1 MRRKMHML
9 FMRNKENQQDQ
20 RAEQVIKAM
29 EQWQEARRYF
39 ESVSDTDLV
48 DYAIYEAEAARR
60 KYMLLLKRYA
70 QERQQTE

>member
-1 MRRKMHML
+1 MHML
-9 FMRNKENQQDQ
+9 FMKNKEDQQEQ
-20 RAEQVIKAM
+20 RAAQVLRAM
-29 EQWQEARRYF
+29 EQWQEAQRYF

-70 QERQQTE
+70 QERQME

>member
-1 MRRKMHML
+1 ML
-9 FMRNKENQQDQ
+9 FMKNKEDQQEQ
-20 RAEQVIKAM
+20 RAAQVLRAM
-29 EQWQEARRYF
+29 EQWQEAQRYV

-70 QERQQTE
+70 QERQME

>member
-1 MRRKMHML
+1 ML
-9 FMRNKENQQDQ
+9 FMKNKENQQDQ

>member
-1 MRRKMHML
+1 MHML

-20 RAEQVIKAM
+20 RAQQVLKAM
-29 EQWQEARRYF
+29 EQWQEAQRYF

-70 QERQQTE
+70 QERQTE

>member
-1 MRRKMHML
+1 ML

-20 RAEQVIKAM
+20 RAQQVLKAM
-29 EQWQEARRYF
+29 EQWQEAQRYF

-70 QERQQTE
+70 QERQME

>member
-1 MRRKMHML
+1 ML
-9 FMRNKENQQDQ
+9 FMRNKDNQHDQ
-20 RAEQVIKAM
+20 RAQQVLKAM
-29 EQWQEARRYF
+29 EQWQEAQRYF

-70 QERQQTE
+70 QDRQME

>member
-1 MRRKMHML
+1 ML

-20 RAEQVIKAM
+20 RAQQVLRAM
-29 EQWQEARRYF
+29 EQWQVAQRYF

-70 QERQQTE
+70 QERQTE

>member
-1 MRRKMHML
+1 MHML
-9 FMRNKENQQDQ
+9 FMRNKDNQHDQ
-20 RAEQVIKAM
+20 RAQQVLRAM
-29 EQWQEARRYF
+29 EQWQEAQRYF

-70 QERQQTE
+70 QERQTE

>member
-1 MRRKMHML
+1 ML
-9 FMRNKENQQDQ
+9 FMKNKEDQHEQ
-20 RAEQVIKAM
+20 RAAQVLRAM
-29 EQWQEARRYF
+29 EQWQEAQRYF

-70 QERQQTE
+70 QERQTE

>member
-1 MRRKMHML
+1 ML
-9 FMRNKENQQDQ
+9 FMKNKEKQQDQ
-20 RAEQVIKAM
+20 RAQQVLRAM
-29 EQWQEARRYF
+29 EQWQEAQRYF

-70 QERQQTE
+70 QERQTE

>member
-1 MRRKMHML
+1 MHML

-20 RAEQVIKAM
+20 RAQQVLRAM
-29 EQWQEARRYF
+29 EQWQEAQRYF

-70 QERQQTE
+70 QERQTE

>member
-1 MRRKMHML
+1 ML

-20 RAEQVIKAM
+20 RAQQVLRAM
-29 EQWQEARRYF
+29 EQWQVAQRYF

-60 KYMLLLKRYA
+60 KYILLLKRYA
-70 QERQQTE
+70 KELQQTE

>member
-1 MRRKMHML
+1 MRRIMHML
-9 FMRNKENQQDQ
+9 FMKNKEDQKEQ
-20 RAEQVIKAM
+20 RAAQVLRAM
-29 EQWQEARRYF
+29 EQWQEAQRYF

-70 QERQQTE
+70 QERQTE

>member
-1 MRRKMHML
+1 ML
-9 FMRNKENQQDQ
+9 FMRNKENRQDQ
-20 RAEQVIKAM
+20 RAEQVLKAM
-29 EQWQEARRYF
+29 EQWQKAQRYF

-70 QERQQTE
+70 QERQME

>member
-1 MRRKMHML
+1 MM
-9 FMRNKENQQDQ
+9 FMKNKENQQDE
-20 RAEQVIKAM
+20 RAAQVIKAM

-60 KYMLLLKRYA
+60 KYMLLLRRYA
-70 QERQQTE
+70 EERQQTE

>member
-1 MRRKMHML
+1 MRRNMHML
-9 FMRNKENQQDQ
+9 FMKNKEDQKEQ
-20 RAEQVIKAM
+20 RAAQVLRAM
-29 EQWQEARRYF
+29 EQWQEAQRYF

-70 QERQQTE
+70 QERQTE

>member
-1 MRRKMHML
+1 ML
-9 FMRNKENQQDQ
+9 FMKNKEDQKEQ
-20 RAEQVIKAM
+20 RAAQVLRAM
-29 EQWQEARRYF
+29 EQWQEAQRYF

-70 QERQQTE
+70 QERQME

>member
-1 MRRKMHML
+1 ML
-9 FMRNKENQQDQ
+9 FMRNKESRQDQ
-20 RAEQVIKAM
+20 RAEQVLKAM
-29 EQWQEARRYF
+29 EQWQKAQRYF

-70 QERQQTE
+70 QERQTE

>member
-1 MRRKMHML
+1 MHML

-20 RAEQVIKAM
+20 RAQQVLKAM
-29 EQWQEARRYF
+29 EQWQEAQRYF

-70 QERQQTE
+70 QERQME

>member
-1 MRRKMHML
+1 MHML
-9 FMRNKENQQDQ
+9 FMKNKEDQKEQ
-20 RAEQVIKAM
+20 RAAQVLRAM
-29 EQWQEARRYF
+29 EQWQEAQRYF

-70 QERQQTE
+70 QERQME

>member
-1 MRRKMHML
+1 ML
-9 FMRNKENQQDQ
+9 FMRNKENRQDQ
-20 RAEQVIKAM
+20 RAEQVLKAM
-29 EQWQEARRYF
+29 EQWQKAQRYF

-70 QERQQTE
+70 QERQTE

>member
-1 MRRKMHML
+1 ML
-9 FMRNKENQQDQ
+9 FTRKKETQKDD
-20 RAEQVIKAM
+20 RAARVLKAM
-29 EQWQEARRYF
+29 EQWQEAGRYF

-70 QERQQTE
+70 KEQQTE

>member
-9 FMRNKENQQDQ
+9 FMRNKESQQDQ
-20 RAEQVIKAM
+20 RAEQVLKAM

>member
-1 MRRKMHML
+1 ML

-20 RAEQVIKAM
+20 RAQQVLRAM
-29 EQWQEARRYF
+29 EQWQEAQRYF

-70 QERQQTE
+70 QERQME

>member
-1 MRRKMHML
+1 ML
-9 FMRNKENQQDQ
+9 FMRNKENQKEQ
-20 RAEQVIKAM
+20 RAAQVLRAM
-29 EQWQEARRYF
+29 EQWQEAQRYF

-70 QERQQTE
+70 QERQTE

>member
-1 MRRKMHML
+1 ML
-9 FMRNKENQQDQ
+9 FMRNKENQHDQ
-20 RAEQVIKAM
+20 RAQQVLKAM
-29 EQWQEARRYF
+29 EQWQEAQRYF

-70 QERQQTE
+70 KELQQTE

>member
-1 MRRKMHML
+1 ML

>member
-1 MRRKMHML
+1 ML
-9 FMRNKENQQDQ
+9 FMINKENRQDQ
-20 RAEQVIKAM
+20 RAEQVLKAM
-29 EQWQEARRYF
+29 EQWQKAQRYF

-70 QERQQTE
+70 KEQQTE

>member
-1 MRRKMHML
+1 MHML
-9 FMRNKENQQDQ
+9 FMRNKDNQHDQ
-20 RAEQVIKAM
+20 RAQQVLKAM
-29 EQWQEARRYF
+29 EQWQEAQRYF

-70 QERQQTE
+70 QERQTE

>member
-1 MRRKMHML
+1 ML
-9 FMRNKENQQDQ
+9 FMKNKEDQQEQ
-20 RAEQVIKAM
+20 RAAQVLRAM
-29 EQWQEARRYF
+29 EQWQEAQRYF

-70 QERQQTE
+70 QERQME

>member
-1 MRRKMHML
+1 ML
-9 FMRNKENQQDQ
+9 FMRNKDNQHDQ
-20 RAEQVIKAM
+20 RAQQVLKAM
-29 EQWQEARRYF
+29 EQWQEAQRYF

-70 QERQQTE
+70 QERQME

>member
-1 MRRKMHML
+1 ML
-9 FMRNKENQQDQ
+9 FMRNKESRQDQ
-20 RAEQVIKAM
+20 RAEQVLKAM
-29 EQWQEARRYF
+29 EQWQKAQRYF

-70 QERQQTE
+70 NELQQTE

>member
-1 MRRKMHML
+1 ML
-9 FMRNKENQQDQ
+9 FMRNKENRQDQ
-20 RAEQVIKAM
+20 RAEQVLKAM
-29 EQWQEARRYF
+29 EQWQKAQRYF

-70 QERQQTE
+70 KEQQTE

>member
-1 MRRKMHML
+1 ML

-20 RAEQVIKAM
+20 RAQQVLRAM
-29 EQWQEARRYF
+29 EQWQEAQRYF

-70 QERQQTE
+70 QERQTE